1 MGKNSFWILYDK
13 RGKMK
18 FKVTYLVGESL
29 RDKIIIAESLD
40 QAEKIADTKF
50 KKWQDI
56 ICLSL
61 MRRNK

>member
-1 MGKNSFWILYDK
+1 
-13 RGKMK
+13 MK